1 MLVQSKIQ
9 LESEDY
15 KFIKSKYK
23 LLNYKSFTEYVRD
36 AVKQKIKEDRKKL
49 REKMRREAM
58 ESIGRESYENVFESI
73 EGEAFEAR

>member
-9 LESEDY
+9 LENEDY

-23 LLNYKSFTEYVRD
+23 LLNYKSFAEYVRD

-58 ESIGRESYENVFESI
+58 ENIGSESYENIFESI
-73 EGEAFEAR
+73 EGEIFEAR

>member
-9 LESEDY
+9 LENEDY

-58 ESIGRESYENVFESI
+58 ENIGKESYENVFESI
-73 EGEAFEAR
+73 EGETFEAR